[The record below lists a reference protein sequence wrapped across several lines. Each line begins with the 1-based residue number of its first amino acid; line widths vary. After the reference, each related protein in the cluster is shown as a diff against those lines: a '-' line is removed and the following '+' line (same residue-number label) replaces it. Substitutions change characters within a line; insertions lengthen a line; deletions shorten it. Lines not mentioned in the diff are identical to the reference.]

1 MSKETPVT
9 RRRTAIAL
17 VLVALLSSGCSRA
30 IGGTPMATPGQAG
43 LSAGAAA
50 LDTTCGQYVTMSKA
64 DRRAVIVAIGEDG
77 NRLVALNPDA
87 WVDLAAALCT
97 FVKPGATVRDVLKG
111 AAR

>member
-1 MSKETPVT
+1 MT
-9 RRRTAIAL
+9 RRRTALAL
-17 VLVALLSSGCSRA
+17 VLVALLSGGCSRA
-30 IGGTPMATPGQAG
+30 IEGTPMATPGQAG
-43 LSAGAAA
+43 ISAGAAA
-50 LDTTCGQYVTMSKA
+50 LDTTCGQYVAMGQA

-97 FVKPGATVRDVLKG
+97 FVKPGAAVRDVLKG

>member
-1 MSKETPVT
+1 MT